1 MAPAQSFM
9 GGSARV
15 IKLEERV
22 NQTVAHYLTTL
33 TVADLRKY
41 NPSSAHHSKTNED
54 AEIALNKLRFS
65 LRPLLDLWSQGAPFC
80 DSV

>member
-22 NQTVAHYLTTL
+22 NQTVAHYLTTHEKHD
-33 TVADLRKY
+33 TR
-41 NPSSAHHSKTNED
+41 PSGHLSAL
-54 AEIALNKLRFS
+54 I
-65 LRPLLDLWSQGAPFC
+65 
-80 DSV
+80 